1 MASKSLKRLFEQINR
16 PNPTELDPEDD
27 YHFIQGQPPKEASKS
42 SFDQPDGSGG
52 HQEGAIDRDGLV
64 DVGPSEM
71 RIKLCLDSNLTE
83 LEQKYPTQPISLK
96 KWTEDNSQDKEE
108 AERERTNKYFGGD
121 WTTEK
126 PTRQSREAFNTLMD
140 RMEAK
145 LSKQIVRKATTTTK
159 GGPIGVH
166 KVMQRELGELI
177 KKPGVDLE
185 GKNNGQINYGLIRD
199 FLESFT
205 SQAGLPGPVGNIA
218 VRIGV
223 DLLGKDK
230 KNNI

>member
-108 AERERTNKYFGGD
+108 AERERALGLTKEQYDMILDSQRDRGAYVPPTFWIKQKAICKMDDGSETGD

-166 KVMQRELGELI
+166 KVGPDLMDREE
-177 KKPGVDLE
+177 DL
-185 GKNNGQINYGLIRD
+185 
-199 FLESFT
+199 LES
-205 SQAGLPGPVGNIA
+205 GLEMEMDEVT
-218 VRIGV
+218 
-223 DLLGKDK
+223 
-230 KNNI
+230 